1 MNRALSPVSPQQL
14 YRDRLGR
21 ADEVIAA
28 RVRDG
33 DTVLAASAVGEP
45 PELLRAL
52 SARRDRLSDVTISQL
67 LPLAPQG
74 YMQEPDPSR
83 LRARSLFLSAAIRAG
98 FPAGWVDQVPCHFS
112 EIPRLIRR
120 GEQRC
125 DVVMTLASPMDEH
138 GFFSI
143 SLSPDFTM
151 AAIERAREVV
161 LEVNPNVPFAF
172 GACHVHISQVSALVE
187 SSTPL
192 REVGLPQIDEVQRTI
207 GAHVAGLVRDGD
219 TLQLG
224 YGSIPDAVV
233 TQLHDK
239 RDLGIHTEMMGDGL
253 WSLVESGA
261 VTCRRKNFMP
271 GRIVATFGMGTAR
284 LYRAMHRN
292 PMLEMHPVD
301 FTNDPA
307 IAGRNDNLVA
317 INASLQIDLAGQ
329 CCSESFGPTPFSG
342 TGGQGDFMRAA
353 NRSEGGRGIIVLPST
368 ARSGTVSRIV
378 PVLSPGSF
386 VSTGKN
392 DVNHVVTEHGV
403 AQLRGRSLRE
413 RAAAL
418 IAIAHPDFR
427 GELREAARRM
437 ALF

>member
-1 MNRALSPVSPQQL
+1 M
-14 YRDRLGR
+14 
-21 ADEVIAA
+21 
-28 RVRDG
+28 
-33 DTVLAASAVGEP
+33 
-45 PELLRAL
+45 
-52 SARRDRLSDVTISQL
+52 
-67 LPLAPQG
+67 
-74 YMQEPDPSR
+74 
-83 LRARSLFLSAAIRAG
+83 
-98 FPAGWVDQVPCHFS
+98 
-112 EIPRLIRR
+112 
-120 GEQRC
+120 
-125 DVVMTLASPMDEH
+125 
-138 GFFSI
+138 
-143 SLSPDFTM
+143 
-151 AAIERAREVV
+151 
-161 LEVNPNVPFAF
+161 
-172 GACHVHISQVSALVE
+172 
-187 SSTPL
+187 
-192 REVGLPQIDEVQRTI
+192 
-207 GAHVAGLVRDGD
+207 AGLVRDGD

-317 INASLQIDLAGQ
+317 INASLQVDLSGQ
-329 CCSESFGPTPFSG
+329 CGSESFGPTPFSG
-342 TGGQGDFMRAA
+342 TGGQADFIRAA
-353 NRSEGGRGIIVLPST
+353 NLSEGGRGIIVLPST
-368 ARSGTVSRIV
+368 ARGGTVSRIA
-378 PVLSPGSF
+378 PVLSPGTF
-386 VSTGKN
+386 VSTTKN
-392 DVNHVVTEHGV
+392 DVNYVVTEHGI